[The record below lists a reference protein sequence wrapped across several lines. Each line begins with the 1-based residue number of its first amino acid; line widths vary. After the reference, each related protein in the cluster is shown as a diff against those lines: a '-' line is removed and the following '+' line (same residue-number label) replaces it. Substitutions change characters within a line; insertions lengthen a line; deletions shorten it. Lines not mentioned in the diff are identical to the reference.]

1 MTDIETFEAQKKKV
15 ADINHKIAVLQG
27 SREEVLRQL
36 KTMGVEPSEL
46 ESVITTLRTQITTM
60 ETELKG
66 KITELTVLIDTTNA
80 ALA

>member
-36 KTMGVEPSEL
+36 KTMGVEPDTL
-46 ESVITTLRTQITTM
+46 ETVIADLKTQITTM

-66 KITELTVLIDTTNA
+66 KIVELTVLIDTTNA

>member
-36 KTMGVEPSEL
+36 KTMGVEPDTL
-46 ESVITTLRTQITTM
+46 ATVIADLNAQITTM

-66 KITELTVLIDTTNA
+66 KIAELTVLIDTTNA
-80 ALA
+80 ALV